1 MTDFE
6 HKPHINSYERYIAAA
21 ARLGSISPTK
31 MNTLPLAIQKILEED
46 APWFYQIA
54 KAAIKYSDDFAE
66 CTNDIEAEA
75 TAEELR
81 TALEKLGV

>member
-6 HKPHINSYERYIAAA
+6 HKPHINSYERYIASA

-54 KAAIKYSDDFAE
+54 KAAIKYSDAFAE
-66 CTNDIEAEA
+66 CTNDIEVKA
-75 TAEELR
+75 TDEEFR
-81 TALEKLGV
+81 GELERLGV